1 MTRSECVQ
9 RYEFHYAESAWYI
22 ANQFCFSKRVNDG
35 SEGVKSTKYCKCTVN
50 GKGRG
55 ERGEGRGG
63 HKV

>member
-1 MTRSECVQ
+1 MNFIMQKV
-9 RYEFHYAESAWYI
+9 HGI

-55 ERGEGRGG
+55 GRGEGRGG
-63 HKV
+63 RGEGRGGRGA